1 MPRYRH
7 LVRLANRQ
15 LQHWFPGAS
24 RQTRLPQANHAF
36 AALHQGNYA
45 TIPNYLVTDL
55 RYMDAGDKAQKRQA
69 GPPGTGLP
77 IAMSAITTSA
87 LDTPSRRSMERTCDD
102 LAIFVIVVVGFVAS
116 LTFRDY
122 GLGWDDYTHAEYAD
136 LLLRMYGSGFKD
148 TGALSFANLYMYG
161 GGFDMAAA
169 LLHKVIPLEL
179 FETRRLLGA
188 VVGIIGLSVTWRL
201 GRRVGGPLAGLAA
214 LLLLALCPTF
224 YGHMFMN
231 PKDAPFA
238 VAMVILM
245 LGLVRLAE
253 EYPSPS
259 PRTILIVGLGAGLSL
274 GSRILGGLALIYAVI
289 GFLPMLLEEIR
300 TQGGREAVRRF
311 VYVVYT
317 LLPGLILGYL
327 VMGLIWPW
335 SIIEPGNPF
344 HALSYFSHFFEK
356 PWKEMFD
363 GALVSVPDM
372 PWSYLPT
379 LFALQ
384 LPEVLLGLSIAAAIA
399 TLLALPRADVS
410 GRRKTILLML
420 TLAATLPIAV
430 AIVKRPALYNGIR
443 HFIFVIPPM
452 TVLAGTAFAWGMNW
466 LKENRRSWQPAA
478 LAVFSF
484 GLLLPLGEMIRLH
497 PYQYTHFNHIAGTV
511 RGADYRYMLDYW
523 GLALKQA
530 SDSLREELDE
540 RQEVPPRGR
549 KWKVAVCGPQRPAQV
564 ALGPDFTI
572 GWDSHAADFAM
583 TLGEFYC
590 KGLTAPVMVEI
601 KRDDVV
607 FARVYDIRGRSISSL
622 LAIPAP

>member
-1 MPRYRH
+1 
-7 LVRLANRQ
+7 
-15 LQHWFPGAS
+15 
-24 RQTRLPQANHAF
+24 
-36 AALHQGNYA
+36 
-45 TIPNYLVTDL
+45 
-55 RYMDAGDKAQKRQA
+55 
-69 GPPGTGLP
+69 
-77 IAMSAITTSA
+77 MSSITTSA
-87 LDTPSRRSMERTCDD
+87 IDTPARRSVEKTCDD
-102 LAIFVIVVVGFVAS
+102 LAILVLGVVAVVAG

-136 LLLRMYGSGFKD
+136 LLLRMYRSGFKD
-148 TGALSFANLYMYG
+148 TSALSFANLYMYG

-188 VVGIIGLSVTWRL
+188 IVGVIGLAVTWRL
-201 GRRVGGPLAGLAA
+201 ARRVGGPLAGLAA

-238 VAMVILM
+238 VAMVFLIM
-245 LGLVRLAE
+245 GLVRLAE
-253 EYPSPS
+253 EYPAPS
-259 PRTILIVGLGAGLSL
+259 PRTILIVGFGAGLSL
-274 GSRILGGLALIYAVI
+274 GCRVLGGLALIYAAI
-289 GFLPMLLEEIR
+289 GFIPLWIDEYR
-300 TQGGREAVRRF
+300 SQGPREAVRRF
-311 VYVVYT
+311 AHVVYV
-317 LLPGLILGYL
+317 LLPGLVFGYL

-335 SIIEPGNPF
+335 SIMEPGHPLE
-344 HALSYFSHFFEK
+344 AVTYFSHFFEK

-384 LPEVLLGLSIAAAIA
+384 LPEVLLVLLIAAVVITFMSLSRKEVPA
-399 TLLALPRADVS
+399 
-410 GRRKTILLML
+410 RRKTIML
-420 TLAATLPIAV
+420 TLMLAAMLPLVIAM
-430 AIVKRPALYNGIR
+430 VKRPALYNGIR

-452 TVLAGTAFAWGMNW
+452 TVLAGVAFARGIDW
-466 LKENRRSWQPAA
+466 LGEKRRAWQPAA
-478 LAVFSF
+478 LAVFAF
-484 GLLLPLGEMIRLH
+484 GLLLPLSEMIRLH

-511 RGADYRYMLDYW
+511 RTADNYFMLDYW

-530 SDSLREELDE
+530 SDGLREQLTE
-540 RQEVPPRGR
+540 RQEVPPQDR

-572 GWDSHAADFAM
+572 GWDSKGADFAM

-590 KGLTAPVMVEI
+590 KGLAAPVLVEI

-622 LAIPAP
+622 LTIPAP

>member
-1 MPRYRH
+1 MT
-7 LVRLANRQ
+7 
-15 LQHWFPGAS
+15 S
-24 RQTRLPQANHAF
+24 
-36 AALHQGNYA
+36 
-45 TIPNYLVTDL
+45 
-55 RYMDAGDKAQKRQA
+55 
-69 GPPGTGLP
+69 
-77 IAMSAITTSA
+77 ITTSA
-87 LDTPSRRSMERTCDD
+87 IDTPLRRSVERTCDD
-102 LAIFVIVVVGFVAS
+102 LAMLVLAAVAVIAG

-136 LLLRMYGSGFKD
+136 LLLRMLGSGFRD
-148 TGALSFANLYMYG
+148 TAALSFANLYMYG
-161 GGFDMAAA
+161 GGFDMVAA

-179 FETRRLLGA
+179 FETRRLVGA
-188 VVGIIGLSVTWRL
+188 IVGVIGLAVTWRL
-201 GRRVGGPLAGLAA
+201 GRRVGGPLAGLAS
-214 LLLLALCPTF
+214 LLLLALCPIF

-238 VAMVILM
+238 VAMIILM

-253 EYPSPS
+253 EYPQPS

-274 GSRILGGLALIYAVI
+274 GCRILGGLALVYAVL
-289 GFLPMLLEEIR
+289 GFIPLFLEELR
-300 TQGGREAVRRF
+300 TEGLRESVRRF
-311 VYVVYT
+311 AHVVYV
-317 LLPGLILGYL
+317 LLPGLVLGYL

-335 SIIEPGNPF
+335 SIMEPGNPF
-344 HALSYFSHFFEK
+344 EALTYFSHFFEK

-363 GALVSVPDM
+363 GAIVSVPDM

-384 LPEVLLGLSIAAAIA
+384 LPEVMLVLMAGAVFGTFAM
-399 TLLALPRADVS
+399 LPRREVPA
-410 GRRKTILLML
+410 RRKTILLML
-420 TLAATLPIAV
+420 TLAATLPLAIAM
-430 AIVKRPALYNGIR
+430 VKRPALYNGIR
-443 HFIFVIPPM
+443 HFVFVIPPM
-452 TVLAGTAFAWGMNW
+452 AVLGGVAFAWAMEHLRANH
-466 LKENRRSWQPAA
+466 RTWQPVV
-478 LAVFSF
+478 LATFCF
-484 GLLLPLGEMIRLH
+484 GLALSLAEMIRLH

-511 RGADYRYMLDYW
+511 RGADNRFMLDYW

-530 SDSLREELDE
+530 SDELREQLVE
-540 RQEVPPRGR
+540 RQEVPSTNR

-572 GWDSHAADFAM
+572 GWDSNAADFAM

-622 LAIPAP
+622 LSIPAP

>member
-1 MPRYRH
+1 MP
-7 LVRLANRQ
+7 
-15 LQHWFPGAS
+15 
-24 RQTRLPQANHAF
+24 
-36 AALHQGNYA
+36 GNE
-45 TIPNYLVTDL
+45 
-55 RYMDAGDKAQKRQA
+55 AQKRQNWA
-69 GPPGTGLP
+69 KRDAGLP
-77 IAMSAITTSA
+77 IAMSSITTSA
-87 LDTPSRRSMERTCDD
+87 IDLPSRRSVERTCDD
-102 LAIFVIVVVGFVAS
+102 LAILALAVIAIVAG

-188 VVGIIGLSVTWRL
+188 IVGVIGLAVTWRL
-201 GRRVGGPLAGLAA
+201 ARRVGGPIAGLAA

-259 PRTILIVGLGAGLSL
+259 PRTILIVGLGAGLSI
-274 GSRILGGLALIYAVI
+274 GSRILGGLALVYGLA
-289 GFLPMLLEEIR
+289 GFVPLFLEEIH
-300 TQGGREAVRRF
+300 THSAREALHRF
-311 VYVVYT
+311 LHVMYV
-317 LLPGLILGYL
+317 LMPGLILGYL

-335 SIIEPGNPF
+335 SIMEPGNPF
-344 HALSYFSHFFEK
+344 DALTYFSHFFEK

-384 LPEVLLGLSIAAAIA
+384 LPEVLLGLLIAGVVG
-399 TLLALPRADVS
+399 TFMLLPRDNVPA
-410 GRRKTILLML
+410 RRKTILLML
-420 TLAATLPIAV
+420 TLAATLPLVTAM
-430 AIVKRPALYNGIR
+430 VKRPALYNGIR

-452 TVLAGTAFAWGMNW
+452 TVLAGVAFARGMNW

-478 LAVFSF
+478 VAVFAF
-484 GLLLPLGEMIRLH
+484 GLLLPLAEMIRLH

-511 RGADYRYMLDYW
+511 RSADNLFMLDYW

-530 SDSLREELDE
+530 SDGLREELIE
-540 RQEVPPRGR
+540 RQEVPPHGR

-601 KRDDVV
+601 KRDDVM

>member
-1 MPRYRH
+1 
-7 LVRLANRQ
+7 
-15 LQHWFPGAS
+15 
-24 RQTRLPQANHAF
+24 
-36 AALHQGNYA
+36 
-45 TIPNYLVTDL
+45 
-55 RYMDAGDKAQKRQA
+55 
-69 GPPGTGLP
+69 
-77 IAMSAITTSA
+77 MSSITTSA
-87 LDTPSRRSMERTCDD
+87 IDTPTRRSIERTCDD
-102 LAIFVIVVVGFVAS
+102 LAFFVLAVVTLIAG

-136 LLLRMYGSGFKD
+136 LLLRMYGSGFRD

-161 GGFDMAAA
+161 GGFDIAAA
-169 LLHKVIPLEL
+169 LLHKIIPLEL

-188 VVGIIGLSVTWRL
+188 IVGVIGLAVTWRL
-201 GRRVGGPLAGLAA
+201 ARRIGGPLAGLAA

-238 VAMVILM
+238 VAMIILIM
-245 LGLVRLAE
+245 GLVRLAE
-253 EYPSPS
+253 EYPAPS
-259 PRTILIVGLGAGLSL
+259 PRTVLIVGLGAGLSI
-274 GSRILGGLALIYAVI
+274 GSRVLGGLALLYALI
-289 GFLPMLLEEIR
+289 GFLPLFLEEFR
-300 TQGGREAVRRF
+300 TQGAREALRRLLHLL
-311 VYVVYT
+311 YV
-317 LLPGLILGYL
+317 LLPGLALGYL

-335 SIIEPGNPF
+335 SIIEPGHPF
-344 HALSYFSHFFEK
+344 QAVTYFSHFFEK

-372 PWSYLPT
+372 PWFYLPT

-384 LPEVLLGLSIAAAIA
+384 LPEVLLALAAAGVVG
-399 TLLALPRADVS
+399 TFMALTRRDVPA
-410 GRRKTILLML
+410 RRKTIYLML
-420 TLAATLPIAV
+420 TLAATLPLAIAM
-430 AIVKRPALYNGIR
+430 VKRPALYNGIR

-452 TVLAGTAFAWGMNW
+452 TVLAGVTFARGMTW
-466 LKENRRSWQPAA
+466 LKDNRVSWQPVA
-478 LAVFSF
+478 LATFVF
-484 GLLLPLGEMIRLH
+484 GLMLPLAEMIRLH

-511 RGADYRYMLDYW
+511 RAADDRFMLDYW
-523 GLALKQA
+523 GLAFKQA
-530 SDSLREELDE
+530 SDSLREQLAEK
-540 RQEVPPRGR
+540 QEAPPRGR

-622 LAIPAP
+622 LSIPAP

>member
-1 MPRYRH
+1 
-7 LVRLANRQ
+7 
-15 LQHWFPGAS
+15 
-24 RQTRLPQANHAF
+24 
-36 AALHQGNYA
+36 
-45 TIPNYLVTDL
+45 
-55 RYMDAGDKAQKRQA
+55 
-69 GPPGTGLP
+69 
-77 IAMSAITTSA
+77 MSSITTSVI
-87 LDTPSRRSMERTCDD
+87 DTPTRRSVERTCDD
-102 LAIFVIVVVGFVAS
+102 LALLVLAAVGLIAS

-148 TGALSFANLYMYG
+148 TAALSFANLYMYG

-188 VVGIIGLSVTWRL
+188 IVGMIGLAVTWRL

-214 LLLLALCPTF
+214 LLLLALCPIF

-259 PRTILIVGLGAGLSL
+259 PRTVLIVGLGAGLSI
-274 GSRILGGLALIYAVI
+274 GSRILGGLALVYALI
-289 GFLPMLLEEIR
+289 GFLPLLLEEVH
-300 TQGGREAVRRF
+300 THSLREAAHRF
-311 VYVVYT
+311 LHVVYV
-317 LLPGLILGYL
+317 LLPALALGYL

-335 SIIEPGNPF
+335 SILEPAHPF
-344 HALSYFSHFFEK
+344 QALTYFSQFFEK

-384 LPEVLLGLSIAAAIA
+384 LPEVLLALLIAAVVG
-399 TLLALPRADVS
+399 TFVSLTRRDVAA
-410 GRRKTILLML
+410 RRKTVFLML
-420 TLAATLPIAV
+420 TLAATLPLVIAM
-430 AIVKRPALYNGIR
+430 VKRPALYNGIR

-452 TVLAGTAFAWGMNW
+452 TVLAGVAFAWGMNW
-466 LKENRRSWQPAA
+466 LKRNRRSWQPAA
-478 LAVFSF
+478 VALFVF
-484 GLLLPLGEMIRLH
+484 GLLLPLAEMIRLH

-511 RGADYRYMLDYW
+511 READDRYMLDYW

-530 SDSLREELDE
+530 SDGLREELVE
-540 RQEVPPRGR
+540 RQEAPPQGR

-590 KGLTAPVMVEI
+590 KGLTAPVLVEI

>member
-1 MPRYRH
+1 
-7 LVRLANRQ
+7 
-15 LQHWFPGAS
+15 
-24 RQTRLPQANHAF
+24 
-36 AALHQGNYA
+36 
-45 TIPNYLVTDL
+45 
-55 RYMDAGDKAQKRQA
+55 
-69 GPPGTGLP
+69 
-77 IAMSAITTSA
+77 
-87 LDTPSRRSMERTCDD
+87 MERTCDD
-102 LAIFVIVVVGFVAS
+102 LAIVVLLAVGLVAS

-169 LLHKVIPLEL
+169 LLHKLIPLEL
-179 FETRRLLGA
+179 FEKRRLVGA
-188 VVGIIGLSVTWRL
+188 IVGLIGLAVTWRL

-253 EYPSPS
+253 EYPAPSPS
-259 PRTILIVGLGAGLSL
+259 TILIVGLGAGLSL
-274 GSRILGGLALIYAVI
+274 GCRILGGLALVYALV
-289 GFLPMLLEEIR
+289 GFVPLLLEEIH
-300 TQGGREAVRRF
+300 TNTAREAAHRF
-311 VYVVYT
+311 AHVVLV
-317 LLPGLILGYL
+317 LLPGLIFGYL

-335 SIIEPGNPF
+335 SIMEPSNPF
-344 HALSYFSHFFEK
+344 QALTYFSHFFEK

-384 LPEVLLGLSIAAAIA
+384 LPEVLLALVIAGVVGTFMSLSR
-399 TLLALPRADVS
+399 TDVS
-410 GRRKTILLML
+410 ARRKTILLML
-420 TLAATLPIAV
+420 TLAATLPLLIAM
-430 AIVKRPALYNGIR
+430 VKRPALYNGIR

-452 TVLAGTAFAWGMNW
+452 TVLAGAAFAWGMDW
-466 LKENRRSWQPAA
+466 LRVNHRGAQAA
-478 LAVFSF
+478 AVAVFSL
-484 GLLLPLGEMIRLH
+484 GLMLRLAEMIRLH
-497 PYQYTHFNHIAGTV
+497 PYQYTHFNYIAGTV
-511 RGADYRYMLDYW
+511 RAADDLYMLDYW

-530 SDSLREELDE
+530 SDGLREEITE
-540 RQEVPPRGR
+540 RQEVPPKGR

-583 TLGEFYC
+583 TLGEVYC

-601 KRDDVV
+601 KRADVV

>member
-1 MPRYRH
+1 
-7 LVRLANRQ
+7 
-15 LQHWFPGAS
+15 
-24 RQTRLPQANHAF
+24 
-36 AALHQGNYA
+36 
-45 TIPNYLVTDL
+45 
-55 RYMDAGDKAQKRQA
+55 
-69 GPPGTGLP
+69 
-77 IAMSAITTSA
+77 MSSITTSA
-87 LDTPSRRSMERTCDD
+87 LEAPARRSVEKTCDD
-102 LAIFVIVVVGFVAS
+102 LAVLVLGVVAVVAG

-136 LLLRMYGSGFKD
+136 LLLRMYESGFKD

-169 LLHKVIPLEL
+169 LLHKIIPLEL

-188 VVGIIGLSVTWRL
+188 IVGVIGLAVTWRL
-201 GRRVGGPLAGLAA
+201 ARRVGGPLAGLAA

-238 VAMVILM
+238 VAMVVLIM
-245 LGLVRLAE
+245 GLVRLIE
-253 EYPSPS
+253 EYPAPS
-259 PRTILIVGLGAGLSL
+259 PRTILIVGLGAGLSI
-274 GSRILGGLALIYAVI
+274 GCRVLGGLALIYAVV
-289 GFLPMLLEEIR
+289 GFVPLLIEEFR
-300 TQGGREAVRRF
+300 KQGPREATHRF
-311 VYVVYT
+311 AHVVYV
-317 LLPGLILGYL
+317 LLPGLVLGYL

-335 SIIEPGNPF
+335 SIMEPGHPLE
-344 HALSYFSHFFEK
+344 AVTYFSHFFEK

-384 LPEVLLGLSIAAAIA
+384 LPEVLLVLLAAAVVI
-399 TLLALPRADVS
+399 TLMSLSRYDVTAK
-410 GRRKTILLML
+410 RKSIMLML
-420 TLAATLPIAV
+420 TLAATLPLVIAM
-430 AIVKRPALYNGIR
+430 VKRPALYNGIR

-452 TVLAGTAFAWGMNW
+452 TVLAGVAFARGMDW
-466 LKENRRSWQPAA
+466 LGENRRAWQPAA
-478 LAVFSF
+478 LAMFAF
-484 GLLLPLGEMIRLH
+484 GLLLPLSEMIRLH

-511 RGADYRYMLDYW
+511 RTADNFFMLDYW

-530 SDSLREELDE
+530 SDGLREQLAE
-540 RQEVPPRGR
+540 RQEVPPQNR

-572 GWDSHAADFAM
+572 GWDSNAADFAM

-590 KGLTAPVMVEI
+590 KGLAAPVMVEI

>member
-1 MPRYRH
+1 
-7 LVRLANRQ
+7 
-15 LQHWFPGAS
+15 
-24 RQTRLPQANHAF
+24 
-36 AALHQGNYA
+36 
-45 TIPNYLVTDL
+45 
-55 RYMDAGDKAQKRQA
+55 MDRV
-69 GPPGTGLP
+69 
-77 IAMSAITTSA
+77 
-87 LDTPSRRSMERTCDD
+87 CDD
-102 LAIFVIVVVGFVAS
+102 LAILVLAAIAIIAG

-169 LLHKVIPLEL
+169 LLHKIIPLEL

-188 VVGIIGLSVTWRL
+188 IVGLIGLAVTWRL
-201 GRRVGGPLAGLAA
+201 GRRAGGSVAGLAA

-238 VAMVILM
+238 VAMAILM

-253 EYPSPS
+253 EYPQPS
-259 PRTILIVGLGAGLSL
+259 PRTILIVGLGAGLSV
-274 GSRILGGLALIYAVI
+274 GSRILGGLALIYALA
-289 GFLPMLLEEIR
+289 GFLPLFLEEVR
-300 TQGGREAVRRF
+300 AHNAREAIRRF
-311 VYVVYT
+311 LHVIYV
-317 LLPGLILGYL
+317 LLPGLIFGYL

-335 SIIEPGNPF
+335 SIMEPGNPLQ
-344 HALSYFSHFFEK
+344 ALTYFSHFFEK

-384 LPEVLLGLSIAAAIA
+384 LPEVLLGLLTAGLLG
-399 TLLALPRADVS
+399 TLMSLPRSDVPA
-410 GRRKTILLML
+410 RRKSILLML
-420 TLAATLPIAV
+420 TFAATLPLVIAM
-430 AIVKRPALYNGIR
+430 VKRPALYNGIR

-452 TVLAGTAFAWGMNW
+452 TVLAGVTFAWGMNW
-466 LKENRRSWQPAA
+466 LKENHRRWQPAA

-511 RGADYRYMLDYW
+511 RGADDRYMLDYW

-530 SDSLREELDE
+530 SDGLREQLTE
-540 RQEVPPRGR
+540 RQEAPPRGR

-590 KGLTAPVMVEI
+590 KGLTAPIMVEI

-622 LAIPAP
+622 LAIPPP

>member
-1 MPRYRH
+1 MP
-7 LVRLANRQ
+7 
-15 LQHWFPGAS
+15 
-24 RQTRLPQANHAF
+24 
-36 AALHQGNYA
+36 GNE
-45 TIPNYLVTDL
+45 
-55 RYMDAGDKAQKRQA
+55 AQKRHSWA
-69 GPPGTGLP
+69 KRDAGLP
-77 IAMSAITTSA
+77 IAMSSITTSA
-87 LDTPSRRSMERTCDD
+87 IDTPARRSVEQTCDD
-102 LAIFVIVVVGFVAS
+102 LAILVLAVVGIIAG

-188 VVGIIGLSVTWRL
+188 IVGVIGLAVTWRL

-253 EYPSPS
+253 EYPEPS
-259 PRTILIVGLGAGLSL
+259 PRTILIVGLGAGLSI
-274 GSRILGGLALIYAVI
+274 GSRILGGLALVYALV
-289 GFLPMLLEEIR
+289 GFVPLFVEEVKTHSAR
-300 TQGGREAVRRF
+300 GAAQRF
-311 VYVVYT
+311 LHVLYV
-317 LLPGLILGYL
+317 LMPGLILGYL

-335 SIIEPGNPF
+335 SIMEPDNPF
-344 HALSYFSHFFEK
+344 QALTYFSHFFEK

-384 LPEVLLGLSIAAAIA
+384 LPEVLLGLLVAGVIG
-399 TLLALPRADVS
+399 TLMLLPRHDVAA
-410 GRRKTILLML
+410 RRKTILLML
-420 TLAATLPIAV
+420 TAAATLPLLIAM
-430 AIVKRPALYNGIR
+430 VKRPALYNGIR

-452 TVLAGTAFAWGMNW
+452 TVLAGTALAWGMNW
-466 LKENRRSWQPAA
+466 LGENRRSWQPAA
-478 LAVFSF
+478 VAIFAF
-484 GLLLPLGEMIRLH
+484 GLLLPLAEMIRLH
-497 PYQYTHFNHIAGTV
+497 PYQYTHFNYIAGTV
-511 RGADYRYMLDYW
+511 READDRFMLDYW

-530 SDSLREELDE
+530 SDGLRDEITE
-540 RQEVPPRGR
+540 RQEVPPKGR

-590 KGLTAPVMVEI
+590 KGLTAPVLVEI

>member
-1 MPRYRH
+1 MT
-7 LVRLANRQ
+7 
-15 LQHWFPGAS
+15 S
-24 RQTRLPQANHAF
+24 
-36 AALHQGNYA
+36 
-45 TIPNYLVTDL
+45 
-55 RYMDAGDKAQKRQA
+55 
-69 GPPGTGLP
+69 
-77 IAMSAITTSA
+77 ITTSA
-87 LDTPSRRSMERTCDD
+87 IDTPSRRSVERTCDD
-102 LAIFVIVVVGFVAS
+102 LAMLVLAAVAVIAG

-136 LLLRMYGSGFKD
+136 LLLRMFGSGFKD
-148 TGALSFANLYMYG
+148 TAALSFANLYMYG
-161 GGFDMAAA
+161 GGFDMVAA
-169 LLHKVIPLEL
+169 LLHKLIPLEL
-179 FETRRLLGA
+179 FETRRLVGA
-188 VVGIIGLSVTWRL
+188 IVGVIGLAVTWRL

-214 LLLLALCPTF
+214 LLLLALCPIF

-238 VAMVILM
+238 VAMIILM

-253 EYPSPS
+253 EYPQPS

-274 GSRILGGLALIYAVI
+274 GCRVLGGLALVYATV
-289 GFLPMLLEEIR
+289 GFMPLLLEELR
-300 TQGGREAVRRF
+300 TEGLRESVRRF
-311 VYVVYT
+311 AHVVYV
-317 LLPGLILGYL
+317 LLPGLVLGYL

-335 SIIEPGNPF
+335 SIMEPGNPF
-344 HALSYFSHFFEK
+344 EALTYFSHFFEK

-363 GALVSVPDM
+363 GAIVSVPDM

-384 LPEVLLGLSIAAAIA
+384 LPEVMLVLMGGAIVSTFA
-399 TLLALPRADVS
+399 MLPRREVPA
-410 GRRKTILLML
+410 RRKTILLML
-420 TLAATLPIAV
+420 TLAATLPLAIAM
-430 AIVKRPALYNGIR
+430 VKRPALYNGIR
-443 HFIFVIPPM
+443 HFVFVIPPM
-452 TVLAGTAFAWGMNW
+452 AVLGGVAFAWTMERLRANH
-466 LKENRRSWQPAA
+466 RTWQPVV
-478 LAVFSF
+478 LATFCF
-484 GLLLPLGEMIRLH
+484 GLALSLAEMIRLH

-511 RGADYRYMLDYW
+511 RGADDRFMLDYW

-530 SDSLREELDE
+530 SDGLREQLVE
-540 RQEVPPRGR
+540 RQEVPPSNR

-572 GWDSHAADFAM
+572 GWDSNAADFAM

-622 LAIPAP
+622 LSIPAP

>member
-1 MPRYRH
+1 MFGPEAPH
-7 LVRLANRQ
+7 LG
-15 LQHWFPGAS
+15 HE
-24 RQTRLPQANHAF
+24 
-36 AALHQGNYA
+36 
-45 TIPNYLVTDL
+45 
-55 RYMDAGDKAQKRQA
+55 DAG
-69 GPPGTGLP
+69 LP
-77 IAMSAITTSA
+77 TAMSSITTSSID
-87 LDTPSRRSMERTCDD
+87 LPLRRSVDRTCDD
-102 LAIFVIVVVGFVAS
+102 VAMLMLAVVGIIAS

-122 GLGWDDYTHAEYAD
+122 GLGWDDYTHAEYAE

-161 GGFDMAAA
+161 GGFDMTAA
-169 LLHKVIPLEL
+169 LLHKIIPLEL

-188 VVGIIGLSVTWRL
+188 AVGLIGLAVTWRL
-201 GRRVGGPLAGLAA
+201 ARRVGGPIAGLAT
-214 LLLLALCPTF
+214 LLLLVLCPTF

-253 EYPSPS
+253 EYPHPS
-259 PRTILIVGLGAGLSL
+259 PRTVLIVGLAVGLSI
-274 GSRILGGLALIYAVI
+274 GSRILGGLALVYALI
-289 GFLPMLLEEIR
+289 GFVPLLLEEIHVY
-300 TQGGREAVRRF
+300 GRRQAARR
-311 VYVVYT
+311 
-317 LLPGLILGYL
+317 LLHLLYLLVPGLILGYL

-335 SIIEPGNPF
+335 SIMEPENPLL
-344 HALSYFSHFFEK
+344 ALTYFSHFFEK

-384 LPEVLLGLSIAAAIA
+384 LPEVLLGLCIAGVIGTLVSLRRPELAA
-399 TLLALPRADVS
+399 
-410 GRRKTILLML
+410 RRKTILLML
-420 TLAATLPIAV
+420 TAAATLPLVIAM
-430 AIVKRPALYNGIR
+430 VKRPALYNGIR
-443 HFIFVIPPM
+443 HFIFVIPPIA
-452 TVLAGTAFAWGMNW
+452 VLAGTAFSWGMNW
-466 LKENRRSWQPAA
+466 LGENRRSWQPAA
-478 LAVFSF
+478 VAMFAF
-484 GLLLPLGEMIRLH
+484 GLLLPLAEMIRLH
-497 PYQYTHFNHIAGTV
+497 PYQYTHFNYIAGTV
-511 RGADYRYMLDYW
+511 READDRYMLDYW

-530 SDSLREELDE
+530 SDGLREELVSRHE
-540 RQEVPPRGR
+540 APPKSR

-590 KGLTAPVMVEI
+590 KGLTAPVLVEI

>member
-1 MPRYRH
+1 
-7 LVRLANRQ
+7 
-15 LQHWFPGAS
+15 
-24 RQTRLPQANHAF
+24 
-36 AALHQGNYA
+36 
-45 TIPNYLVTDL
+45 
-55 RYMDAGDKAQKRQA
+55 
-69 GPPGTGLP
+69 
-77 IAMSAITTSA
+77 MSSITTSA
-87 LDTPSRRSMERTCDD
+87 IDTPARRSVERTCDD
-102 LAIFVIVVVGFVAS
+102 LAIIVLAAVGLVAS

-136 LLLRMYGSGFKD
+136 LLLRMYGTGFKD

-169 LLHKVIPLEL
+169 LLHKIIPLEL

-188 VVGIIGLSVTWRL
+188 IVGVVGLAVTWRL
-201 GRRVGGPLAGLAA
+201 GRRVGGPLAGLAT
-214 LLLLALCPTF
+214 LVLLALCPTF

-238 VAMVILM
+238 VAMVVLM

-253 EYPSPS
+253 EYPQPS
-259 PRTILIVGLGAGLSL
+259 PRTILIVGLGAGLSI

-289 GFLPMLLEEIR
+289 GFIPLLIEEAR
-300 TQGGREAVRRF
+300 NQSTREAVRRF
-311 VYVVYT
+311 SHVIYV
-317 LLPGLILGYL
+317 LLPGLVLGYL

-335 SIIEPGNPF
+335 SIMEPGNPF
-344 HALSYFSHFFEK
+344 RALTYFSSFFEK

-384 LPEVLLGLSIAAAIA
+384 LPEVLLALTIAGVLGTFIV
-399 TLLALPRADVS
+399 LPRRDVTA
-410 GRRKTILLML
+410 RRKTILLML
-420 TLAATLPIAV
+420 TLAAMLPLAIAM
-430 AIVKRPALYNGIR
+430 VKRPALYNGIR

-452 TVLAGTAFAWGMNW
+452 TVLAGVAFAWGMNW
-466 LKENRRSWQPAA
+466 LKENRRNWQPAA
-478 LAVFSF
+478 IAVFAF
-484 GLLLPLGEMIRLH
+484 GLLLPLSEMIRLH

-511 RGADYRYMLDYW
+511 RAADDLFMLDYW

-530 SDSLREELDE
+530 SDGLREDIAEK
-540 RQEVPPRGR
+540 QEVPPHGR

>member
-1 MPRYRH
+1 MP
-7 LVRLANRQ
+7 
-15 LQHWFPGAS
+15 
-24 RQTRLPQANHAF
+24 
-36 AALHQGNYA
+36 GNE
-45 TIPNYLVTDL
+45 
-55 RYMDAGDKAQKRQA
+55 AQKRQSWA
-69 GPPGTGLP
+69 TGDTGLP
-77 IAMSAITTSA
+77 IAMSSITTSA
-87 LDTPSRRSMERTCDD
+87 IDTPTRRSVERTCDD
-102 LAIFVIVVVGFVAS
+102 LAIIVLAAVALIAS

-188 VVGIIGLSVTWRL
+188 TVGVIGLAVTWRL

-253 EYPSPS
+253 EYPQPS
-259 PRTILIVGLGAGLSL
+259 PRTILIVGLGAGLSI
-274 GSRILGGLALIYAVI
+274 GSRILGGLALVYALI
-289 GFLPMLLEEIR
+289 GFVPLFVEEIN
-300 TQGGREAVRRF
+300 THSGREATRRF
-311 VYVVYT
+311 LHVIHV

-327 VMGLIWPW
+327 IMGLIWPW
-335 SIIEPGNPF
+335 SIMEPGNPF
-344 HALSYFSHFFEK
+344 RALSYFSHFFEK

-384 LPEVLLGLSIAAAIA
+384 LPEVLLGLSIAGVIGA
-399 TLLALPRADVS
+399 LVVLPRGNVTPPA
-410 GRRKTILLML
+410 KTILLML
-420 TLAATLPIAV
+420 ALAAPLPLLIAM
-430 AIVKRPALYNGIR
+430 VKRRALYNGIR

-452 TVLAGTAFAWGMNW
+452 AALAGTAFAWGINW
-466 LKENRRSWQPAA
+466 LGDTRRSWQPAA
-478 LAVFSF
+478 VTLFAF

-511 RGADYRYMLDYW
+511 RAADDRYMLDYW

-530 SDSLREELDE
+530 SDGLREEIAD
-540 RQEVPPRGR
+540 RQEAPPHGR

-590 KGLTAPVMVEI
+590 KGLTAPVLVEI

>member
-1 MPRYRH
+1 
-7 LVRLANRQ
+7 
-15 LQHWFPGAS
+15 
-24 RQTRLPQANHAF
+24 
-36 AALHQGNYA
+36 
-45 TIPNYLVTDL
+45 
-55 RYMDAGDKAQKRQA
+55 
-69 GPPGTGLP
+69 
-77 IAMSAITTSA
+77 MSSITTSTV
-87 LDTPSRRSMERTCDD
+87 DTPLRRSVAQTCDD
-102 LAIFVIVVVGFVAS
+102 LAILVLAAVAVVAS

-188 VVGIIGLSVTWRL
+188 VVGIIGLALTWRL
-201 GRRVGGPLAGLAA
+201 GRRIGGPLAGLAA

-238 VAMVILM
+238 VAMVMLM

-259 PRTILIVGLGAGLSL
+259 PRTVLIVGLGAGLSL
-274 GSRILGGLALIYAVI
+274 GSRVLGGLALLYALI
-289 GFLPMLLEEIR
+289 GFVPLLLQEIR
-300 TQGGREAVRRF
+300 SEGAREAARRF
-311 VYVVYT
+311 AQVIYV

-335 SIIEPGNPF
+335 SVIEPGNPF
-344 HALSYFSHFFEK
+344 RALTYFSHFFEK

-384 LPEVLLGLSIAAAIA
+384 LPEVLLWLLIAAIA
-399 TLLALPRADVS
+399 GTLMSLSRRDVTA
-410 GRRKTILLML
+410 RRKTILLML
-420 TLAATLPIAV
+420 TLAATLPLVIAM
-430 AIVKRPALYNGIR
+430 VKRPALYNGIR
-443 HFIFVIPPM
+443 HFVFVIPPM
-452 TVLAGTAFAWGMNW
+452 AVLGGVAFAWGINW
-466 LKENRRSWQPAA
+466 LKDNGRHWQPV
-478 LAVFSF
+478 AVATFVF
-484 GLLLPLGEMIRLH
+484 GLMLPLTEMIRLH
-497 PYQYTHFNHIAGTV
+497 PYQYTFFNHIAGTV
-511 RGADYRYMLDYW
+511 RGADDLFMLDYW
-523 GLALKQA
+523 GLAFKQA
-530 SDSLREELDE
+530 SDGLREQLDE
-540 RQEVPPRGR
+540 RQEVPPHGR

-622 LAIPAP
+622 LSIPAP

>member
-1 MPRYRH
+1 LLRCIT
-7 LVRLANRQ
+7 
-15 LQHWFPGAS
+15 S
-24 RQTRLPQANHAF
+24 
-36 AALHQGNYA
+36 NYA
-45 TIPNYLVTDL
+45 TILNYLEREL
-55 RYMDAGDKAQKRQA
+55 RYMDAGERGPKAPTLGHQGRRV
-69 GPPGTGLP
+69 TNSHVIHL
-77 IAMSAITTSA
+77 AMSSITTSVI
-87 LDTPSRRSMERTCDD
+87 DTPSRRSVERTCDD
-102 LAIFVIVVVGFVAS
+102 LAILVLAAVGLIAS

-161 GGFDMAAA
+161 GGFDMVAA

-179 FETRRLLGA
+179 FETRRLVGA
-188 VVGIIGLSVTWRL
+188 TVGLIGLAVTWRL

-238 VAMVILM
+238 VAMVVLM

-253 EYPSPS
+253 EYPAPS
-259 PRTILIVGLGAGLSL
+259 PRTVLLVGLGAGLSL
-274 GSRILGGLALIYAVI
+274 GSRVLGGLALLYAVI
-289 GFLPMLLEEIR
+289 GFAPLFAAEIR
-300 TQGGREAVRRF
+300 VRGTREAGRRIAH
-311 VYVVYT
+311 VAYV
-317 LLPGLILGYL
+317 LLPSLIFGYL

-335 SIIEPGNPF
+335 SVIEPANPF
-344 HALSYFSHFFEK
+344 RALTYFSTFFEK

-384 LPEVLLGLSIAAAIA
+384 MPEVLLGLSIAGVVGTFVVLTRDNVAA
-399 TLLALPRADVS
+399 
-410 GRRKTILLML
+410 RRKTILLML
-420 TLAATLPIAV
+420 TLAATLPIAI
-430 AIVKRPALYNGIR
+430 AMVKRPALYNGIR

-452 TVLAGTAFAWGMNW
+452 TVLGGVAFAWGMNW
-466 LKENRRSWQPAA
+466 LKENRRSWQPVAMA
-478 LAVFSF
+478 IFAF
-484 GLLLPLGEMIRLH
+484 GLMLPLAEMIRLH
-497 PYQYTHFNHIAGTV
+497 PYQYTHFNYIAGTV
-511 RGADYRYMLDYW
+511 RGADDLFMLDYW

-530 SDSLREELDE
+530 SDGLREELAE

>member
-1 MPRYRH
+1 
-7 LVRLANRQ
+7 V
-15 LQHWFPGAS
+15 
-24 RQTRLPQANHAF
+24 
-36 AALHQGNYA
+36 
-45 TIPNYLVTDL
+45 
-55 RYMDAGDKAQKRQA
+55 
-69 GPPGTGLP
+69 
-77 IAMSAITTSA
+77 
-87 LDTPSRRSMERTCDD
+87 ERTCDD
-102 LAIFVIVVVGFVAS
+102 LALIVLAAIAFIAS

-148 TGALSFANLYMYG
+148 TAALSFANLYMYG

-169 LLHKVIPLEL
+169 LLHKIIPLEL

-188 VVGIIGLSVTWRL
+188 LVGLIGLAVTWRL

-214 LLLLALCPTF
+214 LLLLALCPTY

-259 PRTILIVGLGAGLSL
+259 PRTVLIVGLGAGLAL
-274 GSRILGGLALIYAVI
+274 GSRILGGLALVYALA
-289 GFLPMLLEEIR
+289 GFVPLLLEEFR
-300 TQGGREAVRRF
+300 THRAREAAHRF
-311 VYVVYT
+311 LHVVYG
-317 LLPGLILGYL
+317 LMPGLILGYL
-327 VMGLIWPW
+327 IMGLIWPW
-335 SIIEPGNPF
+335 SVKDPANPF
-344 HALSYFSHFFEK
+344 HALMYFSHFFEK

-384 LPEVLLGLSIAAAIA
+384 LPEVLLALAIA
-399 TLLALPRADVS
+399 GTIGALMSLSRRDVPA
-410 GRRKTILLML
+410 RRKTILLML
-420 TLAATLPIAV
+420 TLAATLPIAI

-452 TVLAGTAFAWGMNW
+452 TVLAGIAFAWGMNW
-466 LKENRRSWQPAA
+466 LKANRRSWQPAA
-478 LAVFSF
+478 VAVFAF

-511 RGADYRYMLDYW
+511 RGADDLFMLDYW

-530 SDSLREELDE
+530 SDGLREDLIE
-540 RQEVPPRGR
+540 RQEVPPKGR

-590 KGLTAPVMVEI
+590 KGLTAPVLVEI

>member
-1 MPRYRH
+1 
-7 LVRLANRQ
+7 
-15 LQHWFPGAS
+15 
-24 RQTRLPQANHAF
+24 
-36 AALHQGNYA
+36 
-45 TIPNYLVTDL
+45 
-55 RYMDAGDKAQKRQA
+55 
-69 GPPGTGLP
+69 
-77 IAMSAITTSA
+77 MSSITTSVI
-87 LDTPSRRSMERTCDD
+87 DTPYRRSLEQTCDD
-102 LAIFVIVVVGFVAS
+102 LALLALAVVGLLAAF
-116 LTFRDY
+116 TFHDY

-179 FETRRLLGA
+179 FETRRLVGA
-188 VVGIIGLSVTWRL
+188 IVGVIGLAVTWRL
-201 GRRVGGPLAGLAA
+201 GRRIGGPLAGLAA
-214 LLLLALCPTF
+214 LLLLALCPIY

-238 VAMVILM
+238 VAMIVLM
-245 LGLVRLAE
+245 MGLVRLAE

-259 PRTILIVGLGAGLSL
+259 PRTILIVGLGAGLSI
-274 GSRILGGLALIYAVI
+274 GSRILGGLALVYALV
-289 GFLPMLLEEIR
+289 GFIPLFIEESR
-300 TQGGREAVRRF
+300 TQGARRALRRF
-311 VYVVYT
+311 AHVLYV
-317 LLPGLILGYL
+317 LLPGLVLGYL
-327 VMGLIWPW
+327 IMGLIWPW
-335 SIIEPGNPF
+335 SIIEIANPF
-344 HALSYFSHFFEK
+344 RALTYFSHFFEK
-356 PWKEMFD
+356 PWKELFD

-384 LPEVLLGLSIAAAIA
+384 LPEVMLGLTIAGVVSTFA
-399 TLLALPRADVS
+399 TLPRADVPA
-410 GRRKTILLML
+410 RRKTILLML
-420 TLAATLPIAV
+420 TLAAMLPLAV

-443 HFIFVIPPM
+443 HFIFLLPPM
-452 TVLAGTAFAWGMNW
+452 AVLGGVAFDWAMTWM
-466 LKENRRSWQPAA
+466 KDHRRSWQPVA
-478 LAVFSF
+478 LAIFVF

-511 RGADYRYMLDYW
+511 RAADDRFMLDYW

-530 SDSLREELDE
+530 SDGLRDQLVEK
-540 RQEVPPRGR
+540 QEVPPHGR

-564 ALGPDFTI
+564 ALGSDFTI

-590 KGLTAPVMVEI
+590 KGLSAPVMLEI

-622 LAIPAP
+622 LSVPAP

>member
-1 MPRYRH
+1 
-7 LVRLANRQ
+7 
-15 LQHWFPGAS
+15 
-24 RQTRLPQANHAF
+24 
-36 AALHQGNYA
+36 
-45 TIPNYLVTDL
+45 
-55 RYMDAGDKAQKRQA
+55 
-69 GPPGTGLP
+69 
-77 IAMSAITTSA
+77 MSSITTSA
-87 LDTPSRRSMERTCDD
+87 IETPARRSVERTCDD
-102 LAIFVIVVVGFVAS
+102 LALVVLAAVALIAG

-169 LLHKVIPLEL
+169 LLHKIIPLEL

-188 VVGIIGLSVTWRL
+188 VVGVIGLAVTWRL
-201 GRRVGGPLAGLAA
+201 GRRIGGPVAGLAA
-214 LLLLALCPTF
+214 LLLLTLCPTF

-238 VAMVILM
+238 VAMVVLM
-245 LGLVRLAE
+245 MGLVRLAE
-253 EYPSPS
+253 EYPRPS
-259 PRTILIVGLGAGLSL
+259 ARTVLIVGVGAGLSI
-274 GSRILGGLALIYAVI
+274 GSRILGGLALVYALV
-289 GFLPMLLEEIR
+289 GFVPLLVEEVHVE
-300 TQGGREAVRRF
+300 GSREALHRF
-311 VYVVYT
+311 AHVVYV
-317 LLPGLILGYL
+317 LLPGLVLGYL
-327 VMGLIWPW
+327 IMGLIWPW
-335 SIIEPGNPF
+335 SIIHFDNPF
-344 HALSYFSHFFEK
+344 RALTYFSHFFEK

-384 LPEVLLGLSIAAAIA
+384 LPEVLLALLITGVGG
-399 TLLALPRADVS
+399 TLLVLPRKDVAA
-410 GRRKTILLML
+410 RRKTILLMVM
-420 TLAATLPIAV
+420 LAATLPIAI
-430 AIVKRPALYNGIR
+430 AMVKRPALYNGIR
-443 HFIFVIPPM
+443 HFVFVIPPM
-452 TVLAGTAFAWGMNW
+452 AVLAGLSFAWIMNW
-466 LKENRRSWQPAA
+466 LGDNRRSWQPAV
-478 LAVFSF
+478 LAVFIF

-511 RGADYRYMLDYW
+511 RAADDRFMLDYW

-530 SDSLREELDE
+530 SDGLREQLDE

-622 LAIPAP
+622 LSIPAP

>member
-1 MPRYRH
+1 
-7 LVRLANRQ
+7 
-15 LQHWFPGAS
+15 
-24 RQTRLPQANHAF
+24 
-36 AALHQGNYA
+36 
-45 TIPNYLVTDL
+45 
-55 RYMDAGDKAQKRQA
+55 
-69 GPPGTGLP
+69 
-77 IAMSAITTSA
+77 MSSITTSVIE
-87 LDTPSRRSMERTCDD
+87 TPTRRSMERTCDD
-102 LAIFVIVVVGFVAS
+102 LAFFVLALVSLTAG

-148 TGALSFANLYMYG
+148 TAALSFANLYMYG

-169 LLHKVIPLEL
+169 LLHKLIPLEL
-179 FETRRLLGA
+179 FETRRLVGA
-188 VVGIIGLSVTWRL
+188 VVGVIGLAVTWRL
-201 GRRVGGPLAGLAA
+201 ARRIGGPLAGLAA
-214 LLLLALCPTF
+214 LLLLALCPIY

-245 LGLVRLAE
+245 LGLARLAE
-253 EYPSPS
+253 EYPHPS
-259 PRTILIVGLGAGLSL
+259 PRTVLIVGLGAGLSI
-274 GSRILGGLALIYAVI
+274 GSRVLGGLALIYALV
-289 GFLPMLLEEIR
+289 GFVPLWLDDVRL
-300 TQGGREAVRRF
+300 QGRREAVRRF
-311 VYVVYT
+311 VDVLFV

-335 SIIEPGNPF
+335 SIIRLGNPLT
-344 HALSYFSHFFEK
+344 AVTYFSHFFEK

-384 LPEVLLGLSIAAAIA
+384 LPEVLLALFLAGLAL
-399 TLLALPRADVS
+399 TLLALPRADVPPH
-410 GRRKTILLML
+410 RKTVLLML
-420 TLAATLPIAV
+420 SLAATLPIAI

-443 HFIFVIPPM
+443 HFVFVIPPM
-452 TVLAGTAFAWGMNW
+452 TVLGGFAFAKGMNW
-466 LKENRRSWQPAA
+466 LKDNRVSWQPVAFMA
-478 LAVFSF
+478 FVF
-484 GLLLPLGEMIRLH
+484 GLALPLAEMIRLH
-497 PYQYTHFNHIAGTV
+497 PYQYTHFNYIAGTV
-511 RGADYRYMLDYW
+511 READDRFMLDYW

-530 SDSLREELDE
+530 SDGLREQLVE
-540 RQEVPPRGR
+540 REEVPPEGR

-590 KGLTAPVMVEI
+590 KGLNAPVMVEI

-622 LAIPAP
+622 LSIPAP

>member
-1 MPRYRH
+1 
-7 LVRLANRQ
+7 
-15 LQHWFPGAS
+15 
-24 RQTRLPQANHAF
+24 
-36 AALHQGNYA
+36 
-45 TIPNYLVTDL
+45 
-55 RYMDAGDKAQKRQA
+55 
-69 GPPGTGLP
+69 
-77 IAMSAITTSA
+77 
-87 LDTPSRRSMERTCDD
+87 MERTCDD
-102 LAIFVIVVVGFVAS
+102 LAMFVLAVVGLIAS

-136 LLLRMYGSGFKD
+136 LLLRMYGSGFND

-169 LLHKVIPLEL
+169 LLHKIIPLEL

-188 VVGIIGLSVTWRL
+188 IVGVVGLAVTWRL
-201 GRRVGGPLAGLAA
+201 GRRVAGPLGGLAT

-245 LGLVRLAE
+245 LGLVRLVE

-259 PRTILIVGLGAGLSL
+259 PRTILIIGLGAGLSI
-274 GSRILGGLALIYAVI
+274 GSRILGGLALLYAVI
-289 GFLPMLLEEIR
+289 GFIPLFVDEFR
-300 TQGGREAVRRF
+300 SHGAREAARRF
-311 VYVVYT
+311 AHVVHV

-335 SIIEPGNPF
+335 SIMEADNPF
-344 HALSYFSHFFEK
+344 HALTYFSHFFEK

-384 LPEVLLGLSIAAAIA
+384 LPELLLGLSIAGVVIA
-399 TLLALPRADVS
+399 MTSLSHADVS
-410 GRRKTILLML
+410 PRRKTILLML
-420 TLAATLPIAV
+420 TLAATLPLLV
-430 AIVKRPALYNGIR
+430 AMVKRPALYNGIR

-452 TVLAGTAFAWGMNW
+452 AVLGGAAFTW
-466 LKENRRSWQPAA
+466 LMDWLRVKHRGAQAA
-478 LAVFSF
+478 AMAIFSF
-484 GLLLPLGEMIRLH
+484 GLMLPLAEMIRLH
-497 PYQYTHFNHIAGTV
+497 PYQYTHFNYIAGTV
-511 RGADYRYMLDYW
+511 RSADSLYMLDYW

-530 SDSLREELDE
+530 SDALRDEIAE
-540 RQEVPPRGR
+540 RQEAPPHGR

-590 KGLTAPVMVEI
+590 KGLTAPLIAEI